1 MSRLD
6 KWFINVFF
14 GKGYKTSMMERVGA
28 RVLALAWVSNMIILG
43 LFIHILVK

>member
-6 KWFINVFF
+6 KWFIETYF
-14 GKGYKTSMMERVGA
+14 GKGYKTTKIERVMA
-28 RVLALAWVSNMIILG
+28 HALAIAWVSNMIAFG